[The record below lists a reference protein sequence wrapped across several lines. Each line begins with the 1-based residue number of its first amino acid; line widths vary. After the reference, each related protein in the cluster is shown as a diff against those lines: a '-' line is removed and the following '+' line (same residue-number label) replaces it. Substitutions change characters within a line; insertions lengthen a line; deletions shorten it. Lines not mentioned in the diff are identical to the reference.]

1 MVAGDSTMETRQTEE
16 PRRLKLKGRTLVSV
30 ETIASYCMVSSST
43 VRRWIRDGRLSAFQL
58 PSGHFRVRDSDFA
71 DFLKRY
77 NIPSSAE
84 LTKT

>member
-1 MVAGDSTMETRQTEE
+1 METQRIEE
-16 PRRLKLKGRTLVSV
+16 PRRLKLKGQTLVSV
-30 ETIASYCMVSSST
+30 DSIACYCMVSSST